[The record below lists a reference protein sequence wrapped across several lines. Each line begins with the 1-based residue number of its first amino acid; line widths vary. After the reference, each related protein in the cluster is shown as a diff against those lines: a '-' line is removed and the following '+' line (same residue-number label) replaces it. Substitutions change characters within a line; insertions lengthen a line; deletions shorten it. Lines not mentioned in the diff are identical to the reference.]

1 MKAESPFRQPQDGEA
16 VRPNVLRRTAA
27 LAAVLLTAWLPA
39 WAAISRQEALKAA
52 YPQAE
57 FRSER
62 VFLSQDQQNQAAEIA
77 GVEVPTALIAR
88 YLASRDG
95 QQVGRAYVD
104 THVVRTKKESLLICL
119 NADGTLKRIETT
131 AFLEPPEYEAPEEW
145 RRQYHGKALKGDL
158 NLNRDIR
165 PLAGATLT
173 ARAVNR
179 AVRRVMAIDQV
190 LRQEPGRPAPGKGGG
205 R

>member
-1 MKAESPFRQPQDGEA
+1 MRLRNPLPKPQTAAGGG
-16 VRPNVLRRTAA
+16 RSSRLRAAA
-27 LAAVLLTAWLPA
+27 LAGALLAAWLPA
-39 WAAISRQEALKAA
+39 WAAISREEALKAA
-52 YPQAE
+52 YPDAE
-57 FRSER
+57 VKSER
-62 VFLSQDQQNQAAEIA
+62 IFLSRSQQRLAADIA
-77 GVEVPTALIAR
+77 GVEVPSALIAR

-95 QQVGRAYVD
+95 IPVGRAYVD
-104 THVVRTKKESLLICL
+104 THVVRTKKETLLICL

-131 AFLEPPEYEAPEEW
+131 AFLEPPEYEAPEGW
-145 RRQYHGKALKGDL
+145 RRQYYGKALDDDL

-179 AVRRVMAIDQV
+179 AVRRMMAVDQV
-190 LRQEPGRPAPGKGGG
+190 LGEDRQAPGDGGE